1 MKKLLE
7 GRRGSYTAVGLFPL
21 WWRTGYDV
29 LGNVFCLGGTIAIM
43 CMIDELLVGKHLFRK
58 ALSKLWMELEC
69 RVMHDGILDF
79 SYMFPMI

>member
-1 MKKLLE
+1 
-7 GRRGSYTAVGLFPL
+7 
-21 WWRTGYDV
+21 
-29 LGNVFCLGGTIAIM
+29 M